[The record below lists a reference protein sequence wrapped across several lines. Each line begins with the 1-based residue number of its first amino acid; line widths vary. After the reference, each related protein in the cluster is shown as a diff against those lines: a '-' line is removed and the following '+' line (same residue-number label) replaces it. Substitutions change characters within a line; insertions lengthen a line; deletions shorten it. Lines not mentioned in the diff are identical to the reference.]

1 MGFSILDKDGKA
13 IAMGILD
20 RDACKLWEKDVHEKR
35 YAYPYKRRPTPNNMS
50 LKEAIK
56 FEAEEDMRETMSTSW
71 YDMIG
76 FSIHQLSGEITW
88 LDVIHKMMGDMLVD
102 AVISLKTV
110 VSLEDKL
117 YSFNE
122 EENCMREIRL
132 VQHYIQPYINLINL
146 WIAKGYKP
154 LPIK

>member
-13 IAMGILD
+13 VTMGILD
-20 RDACKLWEKDVHEKR
+20 KDACKLWEKGVHEKR
-35 YAYPYKRRPTPNNMS
+35 YACPYKRRPAPDDMS
-50 LKEAIK
+50 LEEAIK
-56 FEAEEDMRETMSTSW
+56 FKAKEDMRETMSTSW

-102 AVISLKTV
+102 TVISLK
-110 VSLEDKL
+110 DKL

-122 EENCMREIRL
+122 EEDYTREIYL
-132 VQHYIQPYINLINL
+132 IQHYIQPYIDLINL
-146 WIAKGYKP
+146 WTVKGYKP
-154 LPIK
+154 LPVK